1 MKFKQKKLLALIM
14 SLVVMFNINT
24 FPVFA
29 APEDEE
35 PAYPELLTNGDF
47 SEDSW
52 ASDWN
57 FTPTNAGET
66 PVARVDGNFQLTSHW
81 APWPNTVY
89 IEQTVETIAGATY
102 LLKYSA
108 KSNPARP
115 LGLVVDNANTSIPI
129 AFTDEFQEYT
139 NEIVARNNQL
149 TIRFQLGAAWINGAP
164 VQYDQGTLQLA
175 TGAPTITFENISLK
189 QIASEPSEPEPS
201 DEPEETGTLEVPSVA
216 DARLDRAVSGN
227 DIVLT
232 FDSSAN
238 AYREA
243 ITGIYID
250 KEEVPAS
257 LYEIGANT
265 ITLDSSLFPVTS
277 GDQNFRIL
285 IAAQDYRHQ
294 ILYQSVS
301 AEGKWTK
308 TFEDNFDGAAL
319 DGTKWDYQNGMGR
332 AADGTGNVGW
342 GNNEQQFYTDD
353 NVSVN
358 GGELVITATK
368 NRRTTPGYTTY
379 YDSGK
384 LRTKIT
390 QPDGKE
396 GAPLFSQKYGRFE
409 AKIKMPAGKSAGDD
423 RYQGIWPAFWMMPTY
438 NEYGGWANS
447 GEIDIMEAKG
457 RFPNNVGGAIHYGG
471 NWPDNRY
478 QSGDSEDIYEMD
490 INDYHV
496 YAVEWEE
503 QAIRWYVD
511 GVLYFTA
518 NSWYNNDNPST
529 FPAPFDK
536 EFYLILNLAVG
547 GIFDNGRVP
556 EDSILPAEM
565 KVDYVRAYQ
574 FGYEEPGDTT
584 ELQGIINEVDALDS
598 TKYTPESW
606 NALVVAIEAGKNIIA
621 SENAS
626 PQEVAD
632 AMAAI
637 QTAMDSLSKA
647 VVTPLITPSVTP
659 VTPSVKPVTPSAKPV
674 TPSVKPANVQKD
686 IAKMAFS
693 NIKAQ
698 AHSGKAIAPVLTI
711 KDGNKVLNQNV
722 DYTLAYSNNKN
733 PGTAQIFITGKG
745 IYTGSVTKTFA
756 ITASKGKTY
765 TVGNYKYK
773 VLNGS
778 TKSGTVT
785 LVKPVKK
792 TLKTV
797 KIPATI
803 KIGNYK
809 YKVTEIAKNAFKNNK
824 KLKSVTI
831 GKNVKKIGAS
841 AFYGNKALKKIIV
854 QSKVIKTIGKNAFKG
869 INSKATIKVPK
880 AKLKAYKKTFAKK
893 GQAASVT
900 IKK

>member
-14 SLVVMFNINT
+14 SLVVVFNINT
-24 FPVFA
+24 FPAFA

-35 PAYPELLTNGDF
+35 PAYPELFQNWDF
-47 SEDSW
+47 SEASW

-57 FTPTNAGET
+57 FTQRNESPGAI
-66 PVARVDGNFQLTSHW
+66 VDGNFQLTSHW
-81 APWPNTVY
+81 VQWPETTY
-89 IEQTVETIAGATY
+89 LRQTVDVVSGETY

-108 KSNPARP
+108 KSDPARP
-115 LGLVVDNANTSIPI
+115 LGLLINNVRTPI
-129 AFTDEFQEYT
+129 AFTEEFTEYT
-139 NEIVARNNQL
+139 HKIEARSNQL
-149 TIRFQLGAAWINGAP
+149 TILFQLGSVMVDGAA

-189 QIASEPSEPEPS
+189 QIPSDPSEPEPS

-216 DARLDRAVSGN
+216 DARLDRAVSGRN
-227 DIVLT
+227 IVLT
-232 FDSSAN
+232 FDSSAS

-285 IAAQDYRHQ
+285 IAAQGYRHQ
-294 ILYQSVS
+294 ILYQTVYT
-301 AEGKWTK
+301 ENKWTK
-308 TFEDNFDGAAL
+308 TFEDNFDGSSL
-319 DGTKWDYQNGMGR
+319 DTTKWDYQNGMGK
-332 AADGTGNVGW
+332 AADGTGNTGW
-342 GNNEQQFYTDD
+342 GNNERQYYTDD
-353 NVSVN
+353 NVAVSN
-358 GGELVITATK
+358 GQLVISATK
-368 NRRTTPGYTTY
+368 SSRTTQGYTTI

-396 GAPLFSQKYGRFE
+396 GDPLFSQKYGRFE
-409 AKIKMPAGKSAGDD
+409 AKIKMPAGKSAGDN

-457 RFPNNVGGAIHYGG
+457 RFPNNVGGAIHYGS

-478 QSGDSEDIYEMD
+478 QSGDSESVYEMD

-511 GVLYFTA
+511 GTLYFAT
-518 NSWYNNDNPST
+518 NNWYNNNNPTT

-547 GIFDNGRVP
+547 GGFDNGRIP

-574 FGYEEPGDTT
+574 FGYEEPSDTT

-606 NALVVAIEAGKNIIA
+606 NALVAAIAAGKAIVA
-621 SENAS
+621 SETAS

-637 QTAMDSLSKA
+637 QIAMDNLSQA

-659 VTPSVKPVTPSAKPV
+659 VTPSAKPVTPSVKPV

-686 IAKMAFS
+686 IARMAFS

-698 AHSGKAIAPVLTI
+698 AHSNKAITPALTI
-711 KDGNKVLNQNV
+711 KDGNKVLKQNV
-722 DYTLAYSNNKN
+722 DYTLVYKSNKT

-745 IYTGSVTKTFA
+745 IYTGSITKTFV

-797 KIPATI
+797 KIPATV

-841 AFYGNKALKKIIV
+841 AFSGNKALNKILV

-869 INSKATIKVPK
+869 INSKAVIKVPK

>member
-14 SLVVMFNINT
+14 SLVVVFNINT

-29 APEDEE
+29 APEDETS
-35 PAYPELLTNGDF
+35 YPELLTNWDF
-47 SEDSW
+47 SGDSW
-52 ASDWN
+52 ATDWN
-57 FTPTNAGET
+57 FTPSASNPYET
-66 PVARVDGNFQLTSHW
+66 PASIVDENFQLTTHW
-81 APWPNTVY
+81 AQWPDTVY
-89 IEQTVETIAGATY
+89 IEQTVAVTAGETY

-115 LGLVVDNANTSIPI
+115 LGLVINNSTTSI
-129 AFTDEFQEYT
+129 AFTEDFEEYT
-139 NEIVARNNQL
+139 NKIVAKSDQL
-149 TIRFQLGAAWINGAP
+149 TIRFQLGAAWVDGAAVP
-164 VQYDQGTLQLA
+164 YGG
-175 TGAPTITFENISLK
+175 GATITFESISLK
-189 QIASEPSEPEPS
+189 QIASDPSEPEPS
-201 DEPEETGTLEVPSVA
+201 NEPEETGTLEVPSVA
-216 DARLDRAVSGN
+216 DARLDYAVSGN
-227 DIVLT
+227 NIVLT
-232 FDSSAN
+232 FDSSAS

-250 KEEVPAS
+250 KEEVPET
-257 LYEIGANT
+257 LYEIGTNT

-294 ILYQSVS
+294 VLYQSVS

-308 TFEDNFDGAAL
+308 TFEDNFNGTTL
-319 DGTKWDYQNGMGR
+319 DTTKWDYQNGMGR
-332 AADGTGNVGW
+332 AADGSGNAGW
-342 GNNEQQFYTDD
+342 GNNEQQFYTND

-358 GGELVITATK
+358 SGDLVITATK
-368 NRRTTPGYTTY
+368 NRRTTQGYTTN

-396 GAPLFSQKYGRFE
+396 GNPLFTQKYGRFE
-409 AKIKMPAGKSAGDD
+409 AKIKMPAGKSAGDN

-471 NWPDNRY
+471 NWPNNVY

-503 QAIRWYVD
+503 QTIRWYVD

-518 NSWYNNDNPST
+518 NNWHNDRNPST

-547 GIFDNGRVP
+547 GGFDNGRVP

-584 ELQGIINEVDALDS
+584 ELQSIINEVDALDS

-606 NALVVAIEAGKNIIA
+606 NALVVALEAGKNIIA
-621 SENAS
+621 SGTAS
-626 PQEVAD
+626 TQEITD

-637 QTAMDSLSKA
+637 QTAMDSLSQA
-647 VVTPLITPSVTP
+647 IVTPSP
-659 VTPSVKPVTPSAKPV
+659 TPSVKPVTPSA
-674 TPSVKPANVQKD
+674 TPAIVRKD

-698 AHSGKAIAPVLTI
+698 AHSGKAIAPILTI

-722 DYTLAYSNNKN
+722 DYTLVYSNNKN

-745 IYTGSVTKTFA
+745 IYTGSVTKTFV

-765 TVGNYKYK
+765 TIGNYKYK
-773 VLNGS
+773 VLNSS

-785 LVKPVKK
+785 LTKPVKK

-841 AFYGNKALKKIIV
+841 AFSGNKALKKITV

-869 INSKATIKVPK
+869 INSKAVIKVPK

-893 GQAASVT
+893 GQATSVT